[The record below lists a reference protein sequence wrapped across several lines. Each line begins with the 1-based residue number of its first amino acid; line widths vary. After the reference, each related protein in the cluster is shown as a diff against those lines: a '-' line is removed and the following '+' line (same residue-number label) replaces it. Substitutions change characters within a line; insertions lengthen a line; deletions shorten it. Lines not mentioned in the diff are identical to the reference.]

1 MTHVRS
7 SDSGLF
13 DGRDI
18 VIATPGLYSSPQE
31 LAEVAYQHGYVFAWG
46 QRHGQFSDI
55 TLYYFRNLFTN
66 Q

>member
-1 MTHVRS
+1 M
-7 SDSGLF
+7 
-13 DGRDI
+13 
-18 VIATPGLYSSPQE
+18 IATPGLYSSPQE